1 MKSVFFFL
9 FSTVL
14 LFASCE
20 NDIEK
25 IKLIGSEKDQPV
37 EKATNVKIIYSDSAR
52 VKVELT
58 APLMERF
65 LSDRPAIEMPKGF
78 RAVFYSDQLEVR
90 SRLSADY
97 GIRYENEQR
106 MEARKNVVAINEKGD
121 QLNTE
126 HLVWDEKSGKLLS
139 NEFVKITTPDE
150 IMYGTGF
157 EANQDFS
164 KYTIFNIKG
173 TISLNK

>member
-1 MKSVFFFL
+1 MKSAVFL
-9 FSTVL
+9 FFSIVL
-14 LFASCE
+14 LCVSCE

-25 IKLIGSEKDQPV
+25 IKLIGSGKDQPV
-37 EKATNVKIIYSDSAR
+37 EKAVNVKIIYSDSAR

-65 LSDRPAIEMPKGF
+65 ISDRPAIEMPKGF
-78 RAVFYSDQLEVR
+78 RAVFYSDKLEVR

-97 GIRYENEQR
+97 GIRYESEQR
-106 MEARKNVVAINEKGD
+106 MEARKNVVAVNEKGD

-126 HLVWDEKSGKLLS
+126 HLIWDERSGKLLS